1 MEIKKSPKADLEKGK
16 GFNFLL
22 GLVVALAVVYVGL
35 EYRSYEK
42 VEAYQRDKVDIA
54 DMEETI
60 LLEENQPEPEQPEP
74 EQPQQQEVQ
83 LPEEFKV
90 VDNTQKVE
98 KIALVSVEENKPL
111 PPPTPVAPVKV
122 EEEDAN
128 QIFEIVESPAEF
140 PGGYTA
146 LLKYLK
152 KSLVYPE
159 QAADMGIQGKVIVRF
174 VVEKDGSVSQAN
186 VVKGIDPSL
195 DKEALRVI
203 KAMPKWKPGMQQ
215 GRPVRVRC
223 TQPVQFKLQ

>member
-16 GFNFLL
+16 GLNFLL
-22 GLVVALAVVYVGL
+22 GLVVALAIVYVAL
-35 EYRSYEK
+35 EYRTYDK
-42 VEAYQRDKVDIA
+42 IEAYTRDKVDIA

-60 LLEENQPEPEQPEP
+60 LLEENEPEPEQPEP

-98 KIALVSVEENKPL
+98 KIALVSVDESKRL
-111 PPPTPVAPVKV
+111 PPPAPVAPVKV
-122 EEEDAN
+122 EEEEDK
-128 QIFEIVESPAEF
+128 IHEVVESPAEF

-146 LLKYLK
+146 LSKWLSKN
-152 KSLVYPE
+152 LVYPE
-159 QAADMGIQGKVIVRF
+159 QAAEMGIQGKVIVRF
-174 VVEKDGSVSQAN
+174 VVEKDGSVTQAT
-186 VVKGIDPSL
+186 VVKGIDPAL

-203 KAMPKWKPGMQQ
+203 QTMPKWKPGMQQ
-215 GRPVRVRC
+215 GRAVRVRC

>member
-16 GFNFLL
+16 GLNFLL
-22 GLVVALAVVYVGL
+22 GLVVALAIVYVAL
-35 EYRSYEK
+35 EYRTYDK
-42 VEAYQRDKVDIA
+42 IEAYTRDKVDIA

-60 LLEENQPEPEQPEP
+60 LLEENEPEPEQPEP

-98 KIALVSVEENKPL
+98 KIALVSVDESKPL

-122 EEEDAN
+122 EEEEDR
-128 QIFEIVESPAEF
+128 IHEVVESPAEF
-140 PGGYTA
+140 PGGSSA
-146 LLKYLK
+146 LYKWLGKN
-152 KSLVYPE
+152 LVYPE
-159 QAADMGIQGKVIVRF
+159 QAAEMGIQGKVIVRF
-174 VVEKDGSVSQAN
+174 VVEKDGSISQAT
-186 VVKGIDPSL
+186 VVKGIDPAL

-203 KAMPKWKPGMQQ
+203 QAMPKWKPGMQQ
-215 GRPVRVRC
+215 GRAVRMRC